1 MYISAILS
9 PAVRTQADVD
19 ALYADRANLTSARRA
34 ADILWRELQAR
45 PENFEYAWKLSRVA
59 YWLGTHAPQA
69 ERRGFIDQGIQAGET
84 AQALRPD
91 RPEGLFWTA
100 ANMGEAGEKHGMRVG
115 LKYRKPIKE
124 SLEKLLKIDPA
135 FLEGA
140 ADRALGRWYHK
151 VPRMLGGDRKKAE
164 SHLRASLRH
173 DPNSIL
179 SHLFLAELFIDDDR
193 KSDARTELAAVLNA
207 PFNPHWAP
215 EEAGYKQRAE
225 ALLARI
231 K

>member
-1 MYISAILS
+1 M
-9 PAVRTQADVD
+9 
-19 ALYADRANLTSARRA
+19 
-34 ADILWRELQAR
+34 LWRELQAS

-69 ERRGFIDQGIQAGET
+69 ERRAFIDRGIQAGET

-100 ANMGEAGEKHGMRVG
+100 ANMGEAAEKYGVRLG

-124 SLEKLLKIDPA
+124 SLDKLLKIDPA
-135 FLEGA
+135 FLDGA

-151 VPRMLGGDRKKAE
+151 VPRMFGGDHQKAE
-164 SHLRASLRH
+164 AHLRASLRH
-173 DPNSIL
+173 DANSIL
-179 SHLFLAELFIDDDR
+179 SHLFLAELYLDDGR
-193 KSDARTELAAVLNA
+193 TSEARTELETALST
-207 PFNPHWAP
+207 PLSPRWAP
-215 EEAGYKQRAE
+215 EEAGYKERAE